1 MTLLKKSLQSTEE
14 ECGRMDTERGN
25 IEDQKAVVENN
36 IMKLHTETKELIED
50 ILGFASQQTTIEKA
64 SANLVKQ
71 TKNIFNSI
79 FEKQVDLQNIENE
92 IARVR
97 IDVLNTESQNEDL
110 NKQLQ
115 DKITELKEKEN
126 EVTRAEDK
134 IKKTHDEI
142 GKKQLEVDKLNKK
155 LDDLKKLGC
164 DENLGPLEAER
175 NNFIKKKNEKQLE
188 NERLQREWMKKQ
200 TEFVT
205 LEQKRQGL
213 T

>member
-1 MTLLKKSLQSTEE
+1 M
-14 ECGRMDTERGN
+14 
-25 IEDQKAVVENN
+25 
-36 IMKLHTETKELIED
+36 
-50 ILGFASQQTTIEKA
+50 
-64 SANLVKQ
+64 
-71 TKNIFNSI
+71 
-79 FEKQVDLQNIENE
+79 
-92 IARVR
+92 
-97 IDVLNTESQNEDL
+97 
-110 NKQLQ
+110 
-115 DKITELKEKEN
+115 
-126 EVTRAEDK
+126 RAK
-134 IKKTHDEI
+134 I